1 MIFRYYYVIIVVIFI
16 AKGQVAPFFKN
27 LKTLKEEKM
36 NEELNEIVTLM
47 LDQISE
53 KFNGPAFKIWFGG
66 LSLISLDEEKAVF
79 TTPSNL
85 RQKFLSGKY
94 KHLIE
99 EALTDAIGFPVD
111 IEILST
117 ENNDDFEDKSSI
129 VIPQPTEDD
138 RIEADKRKKIIDDFL
153 SDGKDGEGVKSE
165 EDRSVLTQYTFDN
178 FIEGDSNKF
187 ARAACMA
194 VAMEPATTYNPL
206 FIYGNS
212 GLGKTHLL
220 YAVINYIKN
229 NHPRMKIVYKKSED
243 FINELIAAIQRGDTA
258 SFKNYY
264 RKADVLLIDDIQF
277 IAGKESTQDEFFHTF
292 SALYES
298 GKQIILTS
306 DRPPKEIKPLEDR
319 LRTRFEGG
327 LLADVQ
333 KPSFELRT
341 AIIKKKA
348 AEVNMEM
355 SDFMVEYMAERL
367 QHDIRQIEGALK
379 KLSAAYHLT
388 GLEITRGIIDQVIS
402 SIDPGNIPTDTLVER
417 ILAVT
422 ASHYG
427 VTVEDIKSKKKNDQ
441 VANARHVALY
451 IIRKLTE
458 LPFKKIGEFV
468 GRDHS
473 TVMASIGKVEIN
485 IKTVKNTDADINK
498 IIREIKSN

>member
-1 MIFRYYYVIIVVIFI
+1 
-16 AKGQVAPFFKN
+16 
-27 LKTLKEEKM
+27 M
-36 NEELNEIVTLM
+36 NEELNEIVTLLLEM
-47 LDQISE
+47 IGE
-53 KFNGPAFKIWFGG
+53 KFNSPAFKIWFGG
-66 LSLISLDEEKAVF
+66 LSLASLDEEKAVF

-94 KHLIE
+94 RPLIE
-99 EALTDAIGFPVD
+99 EALTEIIGDPV
-111 IEILST
+111 EKVILST

-129 VIPQPTEDD
+129 VIPQPTDD
-138 RIEADKRKKIIDDFL
+138 SRKEADEREKTINKFL
-153 SDGKDGEGVKSE
+153 ADEEGEEKNILLG
-165 EDRSVLTQYTFDN
+165 YTFDN

-187 ARAACMA
+187 ARAACLA

-220 YAVINYIKN
+220 YAVINYIKS

-258 SFKNYY
+258 SFKNKY
-264 RKADVLLIDDIQF
+264 RTADVLLIDDIQF
-277 IAGKESTQDEFFHTF
+277 IAGKESTQEEFFHTF

-348 AEVNMEM
+348 AEINMEI
-355 SDFMVEYMAERL
+355 SNDLVNYMAERL

-379 KLSAAYHLT
+379 KMSAASRLT
-388 GLEITRGIIDQVIS
+388 GLEITKETIDQVIS

-417 ILAVT
+417 ILAAT
-422 ASHYG
+422 AKYYG
-427 VTVEDIKSKKKNDQ
+427 VTVEDIKSKKKNDKVTNARQ
-441 VANARHVALY
+441 VAIY
-451 IIRKLTE
+451 IIRKLTD
-458 LPFKKIGEFV
+458 LPFQKIGDFI

-473 TVMASIGKVEIN
+473 TVMYSIGKVEIN

-498 IIREIKSN
+498 IIREVKST

>member
-1 MIFRYYYVIIVVIFI
+1 
-16 AKGQVAPFFKN
+16 
-27 LKTLKEEKM
+27 M
-36 NEELNEIVTLM
+36 NEELNEIVTLLLEM
-47 LDQISE
+47 IGE

-66 LSLISLDEEKAVF
+66 LSLASLDEEKAVF

-94 KHLIE
+94 RPLIE
-99 EALTDAIGFPVD
+99 EALTEIIGDPVE
-111 IEILST
+111 IEIIST

-129 VIPQPTEDD
+129 VIPEPTPDS
-138 RIEADKRKKIIDDFL
+138 RKEADEREKTINKFL
-153 SDGKDGEGVKSE
+153 ADEEGEEKN
-165 EDRSVLTQYTFDN
+165 VLMSYTFDN

-187 ARAACMA
+187 ARAACLA

-229 NHPRMKIVYKKSED
+229 NHPKMKIVYKKSED

-258 SFKNYY
+258 SFKNKY
-264 RKADVLLIDDIQF
+264 RTADVLLIDDIQF
-277 IAGKESTQDEFFHTF
+277 IAGKESTQEEFFHTF

-348 AEVNMEM
+348 AEIDMEISNDLVN
-355 SDFMVEYMAERL
+355 YMAERL

-379 KLSAAYHLT
+379 KMSAAQRLT
-388 GLEITRGIIDQVIS
+388 GLAITKETIDHVIS
-402 SIDPGNIPTDTLVER
+402 SIDPGNIPTDTLVEK
-417 ILAVT
+417 ILAAT
-422 ASHYG
+422 ANYYG

-441 VANARHVALY
+441 VANARHVAVY
-451 IIRKLTE
+451 IIRRLTE

-498 IIREIKSN
+498 IIREVKNN

>member
-1 MIFRYYYVIIVVIFI
+1 
-16 AKGQVAPFFKN
+16 
-27 LKTLKEEKM
+27 M
-36 NEELNEIVTLM
+36 NEELNEIVTVM

-53 KFNGPAFKIWFGG
+53 KFNGPAFNIWFGG
-66 LSLISLDEEKAVF
+66 FSLASLDEEKAVF

-94 KHLIE
+94 RPLIE
-99 EALTDAIGFPVD
+99 EALTDAIGFPVE
-111 IEILST
+111 IEIIST
-117 ENNDDFEDKSSI
+117 ENNEGFEDKSSI
-129 VIPQPTEDD
+129 VIPQPTEDSRRD
-138 RIEADKRKKIIDDFL
+138 SDKRKKEIDQFL
-153 SDGKDGEGVKSE
+153 SGKDDGDDNGAVENGNDSK
-165 EDRSVLTQYTFDN
+165 RSVVSNYTFDN
-178 FIEGDSNKF
+178 FIEGASNKF

-220 YAVINYIKN
+220 YAIINYIKN
-229 NHPRMKIVYKKSED
+229 NHPKMKIVYRKSED

-258 SFKNYY
+258 SFKNAY
-264 RKADVLLIDDIQF
+264 RNADVLLIDDIQF
-277 IAGKESTQDEFFHTF
+277 IAGKESTQEEFFHTF

-306 DRPPKEIKPLEDR
+306 DRPPMEIKPLEER

-348 AEVNMEM
+348 AEINMEI
-355 SDFMVEYMAERL
+355 SNDLVNYMAERL

-379 KLSAAYHLT
+379 KLYAASSIG
-388 GLEITRGIIDQVIS
+388 GLEITKETIDQIIS
-402 SIDPGNIPTDTLVER
+402 SIDPGNIPTDTMVER
-417 ILAVT
+417 ILAST
-422 ASHYG
+422 AKYYG

-441 VANARHVALY
+441 VANARHIAVY
-451 IIRKLTE
+451 IIRRLTE

-473 TVMASIGKVEIN
+473 TVMSSIGKVEIN
-485 IKTVKNTDADINK
+485 IKTVKNTDSDINK
-498 IIREIKSN
+498 IIREVKNV

>member
-1 MIFRYYYVIIVVIFI
+1 
-16 AKGQVAPFFKN
+16 
-27 LKTLKEEKM
+27 M
-36 NEELNEIVTLM
+36 NEELNEIVTLLLEM
-47 LDQISE
+47 IGE

-66 LSLISLDEEKAVF
+66 LSLASLDEEKAVF

-94 KHLIE
+94 RPLIE
-99 EALTDAIGFPVD
+99 EALTEIIGDPVE

-129 VIPQPTEDD
+129 VIPEPTPDS
-138 RIEADKRKKIIDDFL
+138 RKEADEREKTINKFL
-153 SDGKDGEGVKSE
+153 ADEEGEEKN
-165 EDRSVLTQYTFDN
+165 VLMSYTFDN

-187 ARAACMA
+187 ARAACLA

-229 NHPRMKIVYKKSED
+229 NHPKMKIVYKKSED

-258 SFKNYY
+258 SFKNKY
-264 RKADVLLIDDIQF
+264 RTADVLLIDDIQF
-277 IAGKESTQDEFFHTF
+277 IAGKESTQEEFFHTF

-348 AEVNMEM
+348 AEINMEI
-355 SDFMVEYMAERL
+355 SNDLVNYMAERL

-379 KLSAAYHLT
+379 KMSAAQRLT
-388 GLEITRGIIDQVIS
+388 GLAITKETIDHVIS
-402 SIDPGNIPTDTLVER
+402 SIDPGNIPTDTLVEK
-417 ILAVT
+417 ILAAT
-422 ASHYG
+422 ANYYG

-441 VANARHVALY
+441 VANARHVAVY
-451 IIRKLTE
+451 IIRRLTE

-498 IIREIKSN
+498 IIREVKNN

>member
-1 MIFRYYYVIIVVIFI
+1 
-16 AKGQVAPFFKN
+16 
-27 LKTLKEEKM
+27 M
-36 NEELNEIVTLM
+36 NEELNEIVTLLLEM
-47 LDQISE
+47 IGE

-66 LSLISLDEEKAVF
+66 LSLASLDEEKAVF

-94 KHLIE
+94 RPLIE
-99 EALTDAIGFPVD
+99 EALTEIIGDPVE

-129 VIPQPTEDD
+129 VIPEPTPDS
-138 RIEADKRKKIIDDFL
+138 RKEADEREKTINKFL
-153 SDGKDGEGVKSE
+153 ADEEGEEKN
-165 EDRSVLTQYTFDN
+165 VLMSYTFDN

-187 ARAACMA
+187 ARAACLA

-229 NHPRMKIVYKKSED
+229 NHPKMKIVYKKSED

-258 SFKNYY
+258 SFKNKY
-264 RKADVLLIDDIQF
+264 RTADVLLIDDIQF
-277 IAGKESTQDEFFHTF
+277 IAGKESTQEEFFHTF

-348 AEVNMEM
+348 AEIDMEISNDLVN
-355 SDFMVEYMAERL
+355 YMAERL

-379 KLSAAYHLT
+379 KMSAAQRLT
-388 GLEITRGIIDQVIS
+388 GLAITKETIDHVIS
-402 SIDPGNIPTDTLVER
+402 SIDPGNIPTDTLVEK
-417 ILAVT
+417 ILAAT
-422 ASHYG
+422 ANYYG

-441 VANARHVALY
+441 VANARHVAVY
-451 IIRKLTE
+451 IIRRLTE

-498 IIREIKSN
+498 IIREIKNN

>member
-1 MIFRYYYVIIVVIFI
+1 M
-16 AKGQVAPFFKN
+16 
-27 LKTLKEEKM
+27 
-36 NEELNEIVTLM
+36 
-47 LDQISE
+47 
-53 KFNGPAFKIWFGG
+53 
-66 LSLISLDEEKAVF
+66 F

-94 KHLIE
+94 RPLIE
-99 EALTDAIGFPVD
+99 EALTEIIGDPVE
-111 IEILST
+111 IEIIST

-129 VIPQPTEDD
+129 VIPEPTPDS
-138 RIEADKRKKIIDDFL
+138 RKEADEREKTINKFL
-153 SDGKDGEGVKSE
+153 ADEEGEEKN
-165 EDRSVLTQYTFDN
+165 VLMSYTFDN

-187 ARAACMA
+187 ARAACLA

-229 NHPRMKIVYKKSED
+229 NHPKMKIVYKKSED

-258 SFKNYY
+258 SFKNKY
-264 RKADVLLIDDIQF
+264 RTADVLLIDDIQF
-277 IAGKESTQDEFFHTF
+277 IAGKESTQEEFFHTF

-348 AEVNMEM
+348 AEIDMEISNDLVN
-355 SDFMVEYMAERL
+355 YMAERL

-379 KLSAAYHLT
+379 KMSAAQRLT
-388 GLEITRGIIDQVIS
+388 GLAITKETIDHVIS
-402 SIDPGNIPTDTLVER
+402 SIDPGNIPTDTLVEK
-417 ILAVT
+417 ILAAT
-422 ASHYG
+422 ANYYG

-441 VANARHVALY
+441 VANARHVAVY
-451 IIRKLTE
+451 IIRRLTE

-498 IIREIKSN
+498 IIREVKNN

>member
-1 MIFRYYYVIIVVIFI
+1 
-16 AKGQVAPFFKN
+16 
-27 LKTLKEEKM
+27 M
-36 NEELNEIVTLM
+36 NEELNEIVSLM

-53 KFNGPAFKIWFGG
+53 KFKNPAFKIWFGG
-66 LSLISLDEEKAVF
+66 FALASLDEEKAVF

-94 KHLIE
+94 RPLIE
-99 EALTDAIGFPVD
+99 EALTDAIGFSVD

-117 ENNDDFEDKSSI
+117 ENSDDFEDKSSI
-129 VIPQPTEDD
+129 VIPEPTEDS
-138 RIEADKRKKIIDDFL
+138 RREADEREKNINEFL
-153 SDGKDGEGVKSE
+153 SDEGGEEK
-165 EDRSVLTQYTFDN
+165 SVLLNYTFDN

-187 ARAACMA
+187 ARAACLA

-220 YAVINYIKN
+220 YAVINYIKS
-229 NHPRMKIVYKKSED
+229 NHPKMKIVYKKSED

-258 SFKNYY
+258 SFKNRY
-264 RKADVLLIDDIQF
+264 RSADVLLIDDIQF
-277 IAGKESTQDEFFHTF
+277 IAGKESTQEEFFHTF

-306 DRPPKEIKPLEDR
+306 DRPPKEIRPLEDR

-348 AEVNMEM
+348 AVMNIEISNDLVN
-355 SDFMVEYMAERL
+355 YMAERL

-379 KLSAAYHLT
+379 RLAAFSNLT
-388 GLEITRGIIDQVIS
+388 GNGVTKEGIDQVIS
-402 SIDPGNIPTDTLVER
+402 IIDPGNIPTDTLVER
-417 ILAVT
+417 ILSVT
-422 ASHYG
+422 ANHYG
-427 VTVEDIKSKKKNDQ
+427 VTVDDIKSKKKSDQ
-441 VANARHVALY
+441 IANARHISLY
-451 IIRKLTE
+451 IIRRMTE
-458 LPFKKIGEFV
+458 LPYKKIGEIV

-473 TVMASIGKVEIN
+473 TVMASIGKVETDKN
-485 IKTVKNTDADINK
+485 TVKNMDAEINK
-498 IIREIKSN
+498 IIREVKNL

>member
-1 MIFRYYYVIIVVIFI
+1 
-16 AKGQVAPFFKN
+16 
-27 LKTLKEEKM
+27 M
-36 NEELNEIVTLM
+36 NEELNEIVTLLLEM
-47 LDQISE
+47 IGE

-66 LSLISLDEEKAVF
+66 LSLASLDEEKAVF

-94 KHLIE
+94 RPLIE
-99 EALTDAIGFPVD
+99 EALTEIIGDPVE
-111 IEILST
+111 IEIIST

-129 VIPQPTEDD
+129 VIPEPTPDS
-138 RIEADKRKKIIDDFL
+138 RKEADEREKTINKFL
-153 SDGKDGEGVKSE
+153 ADEEGEEKN
-165 EDRSVLTQYTFDN
+165 VLMSYTFDN

-187 ARAACMA
+187 ARAACLA

-258 SFKNYY
+258 SFKNKY
-264 RKADVLLIDDIQF
+264 RTADVLLIDDIQF
-277 IAGKESTQDEFFHTF
+277 IAGKESTQEEFFHTF

-348 AEVNMEM
+348 AEINMEI
-355 SDFMVEYMAERL
+355 SNDLVNYMAERL

-379 KLSAAYHLT
+379 KMSAAQRLT
-388 GLEITRGIIDQVIS
+388 GLAITKETIDHVIS
-402 SIDPGNIPTDTLVER
+402 SIDPGNIPTDTLVEK
-417 ILAVT
+417 ILAAT
-422 ASHYG
+422 ANYYG

-441 VANARHVALY
+441 VANARHVAVY
-451 IIRKLTE
+451 IIRRLTE

-498 IIREIKSN
+498 IIREVKNN

>member
-1 MIFRYYYVIIVVIFI
+1 
-16 AKGQVAPFFKN
+16 
-27 LKTLKEEKM
+27 M
-36 NEELNEIVTLM
+36 NEELNEIVTLLLEM
-47 LDQISE
+47 IGE
-53 KFNGPAFKIWFGG
+53 KFNSPAFKIWFGG
-66 LSLISLDEEKAVF
+66 LSLASLDEEKAVF

-94 KHLIE
+94 RPLIE
-99 EALTDAIGFPVD
+99 EALTEIIGDPVE
-111 IEILST
+111 IEIVST

-129 VIPQPTEDD
+129 VIPQPTADS
-138 RIEADKRKKIIDDFL
+138 RKEADEREKAINKFL
-153 SDGKDGEGVKSE
+153 SDEESE
-165 EDRSVLTQYTFDN
+165 EKNILLSYTFDN

-187 ARAACMA
+187 ARAACLA

-258 SFKNYY
+258 SFKNKY
-264 RKADVLLIDDIQF
+264 RTADVLLIDDIQF
-277 IAGKESTQDEFFHTF
+277 IAGKESTQEEFFHTF

-348 AEVNMEM
+348 AEINMEI
-355 SDFMVEYMAERL
+355 SNDLVNYMAERL

-379 KLSAAYHLT
+379 KMSAASRLT
-388 GLEITRGIIDQVIS
+388 GLEITKETIDQVIS

-417 ILAVT
+417 ILAST
-422 ASHYG
+422 AKYYG
-427 VTVEDIKSKKKNDQ
+427 VTVEDIKSKKKNDKVTNARQ
-441 VANARHVALY
+441 VAIY

-458 LPFKKIGEFV
+458 LPFQKIGEFI

-473 TVMASIGKVEIN
+473 TVMYSIGKVEIN

-498 IIREIKSN
+498 IIREVKSV